1 MRMRRKKWAAPYLEA
16 HQDYILSQPGDMK
29 GNWKELLGGGPLHLE
44 IGMGKGDY
52 LIAMSAMY
60 PEECWIGLEK
70 DESAAATAARKA
82 LEDEQHEIQNNR
94 MIFTDAA
101 NLEDWFAPH
110 EVDVIHLNFSD
121 PWPKKYTHKR
131 RLSSERFLKVYR
143 QLLAEGG
150 YIRMKTD
157 NKDLFEDSL
166 LYFLD
171 NGFRIAEFSVDFR
184 RKEHPED
191 AVSEYERRF
200 MEAGQPI
207 YLLKAFPG

>member
-16 HQDYILSQPGDMK
+16 HRDYILSQPGEMK
-29 GNWKELLGGGPLHLE
+29 GTWKKLLGGGLLHLE

-82 LEDEQHEIQNNR
+82 LEDENHRTQNNR
-94 MIFTDAA
+94 MIFADAA
-101 NLEDWFAPH
+101 NLEDWFAPR

-143 QLLAEGG
+143 ELLAEGG

-207 YLLKAFPG
+207 YLLKAFPE